1 MRMRIELIF
10 PYLLIAFNIGA
21 AIIYAVRG
29 DIRKAVYFAS
39 AAVLNITVI

>member
-10 PYLLIAFNIGA
+10 PYLLIAFNVGA

-29 DIRKAVYFAS
+29 DIRKAVYFAA
-39 AAVLNITVI
+39 AAVLNISVI